1 MIVLDAIALATTAV
15 MLLAGGFGLFAPP
28 RRRAPEGRHHRRA
41 RYERNDRTALVR
53 SWNRR

>member
-1 MIVLDAIALATTAV
+1 MIVLDAIALATTAF

-28 RRRAPEGRHHRRA
+28 RQKKPEGRH
-41 RYERNDRTALVR
+41 DRTALVR